1 MLPVRR
7 VIPDTQHR
15 GAIDIEDLPRQSV
28 PEGEVPQGAVAVCVA
43 PLPST
48 NPLPW
53 LAPLP
58 PAPATQLIS
67 LTALTLGLY
76 SWCRSEVEPG
86 DCIVHSRCVVHG
98 SLPNTS
104 PHQRVTLYMGFF
116 PFSAVSH
123 NEPEAIHAVSA
134 TLDLG

>member
-1 MLPVRR
+1 M
-7 VIPDTQHR
+7 IPKTHHR
-15 GAIDIEDLPRQSV
+15 GAIDIENLPRQSV

-43 PLPST
+43 PPCSCDPAHADSADTWPSR
-48 NPLPW
+48 
-53 LAPLP
+53 
-58 PAPATQLIS
+58 
-67 LTALTLGLY
+67 
-76 SWCRSEVEPG
+76 CHSEVEPG

-134 TLDLG
+134 TLDFVLG